1 MPRNCPVC
9 NIAVHRHSSS
19 IGCSICFTLYHSSCL
34 DIPPKS
40 LTLYKKPNSN
50 WICPIHSTTMPV
62 SPKITVDNAKSNNPL
77 TLNDLAKMISTLSSN
92 QDNSFKL
99 INSRIDNLSTHLDKL
114 DSALAECQ
122 NKAQSLEVRVKAL
135 ETQKSVLD
143 TNSKDF
149 SLVVRNEVFDVQK
162 RSLNIIIHGIKE
174 SLETVTKDRI
184 THDNN
189 KINELFTLL
198 SINSDVIDNISRLG
212 HPSSSSQRPIK
223 LILRSSCDVDR
234 VLMSFTK
241 VKRESPTTLHNISFV
256 KDRTLIERQHIK
268 EVYMEFKNRFE
279 AGEKNIKIQY
289 FNGIPKIVNIKK
301 N

>member
-1 MPRNCPVC
+1 MPPNCPVC
-9 NIAVHRHSSS
+9 NIAVPRHSSS

-40 LTLYKKPNSN
+40 ITLFKKPNSN
-50 WICPIHSTTMPV
+50 WICPIHSIAMPTT
-62 SPKITVDNAKSNNPL
+62 PKKTVDAVKSNNPL
-77 TLNDLAKMISTLSSN
+77 TLSDLAKMISTLSSN
-92 QDNSFKL
+92 QDNGFKL

-122 NKAQSLEVRVKAL
+122 NKAQCLEDRVKAL

-162 RSLNIIIHGIKE
+162 RSLNVIIHGVKE
-174 SLETVTKDRI
+174 SLETIAKERMI
-184 THDNN
+184 HDNI

-198 SINSDVIDNISRLG
+198 SIDPDVIANISRLG
-212 HPSSSSQRPIK
+212 HPSSSNQRPIK
-223 LILRSSCDVDR
+223 LILQNSCHADR

-241 VKRESPTTLHNISFV
+241 VKRESPTAVHNISFV
-256 KDRTLIERQHIK
+256 KDRTLAERRHIK
-268 EVYMEFKNRFE
+268 EVYMDFKNRFE
-279 AGEKNIKIQY
+279 AGEKNIKVQY
-289 FNGIPKIVNIKK
+289 FNGIPKIINIKK